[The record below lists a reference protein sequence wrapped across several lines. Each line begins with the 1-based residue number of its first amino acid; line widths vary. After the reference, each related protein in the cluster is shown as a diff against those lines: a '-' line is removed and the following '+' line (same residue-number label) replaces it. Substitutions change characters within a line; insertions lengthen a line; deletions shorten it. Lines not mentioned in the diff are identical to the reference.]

1 MLKGKLLLSGEF
13 YLALT
18 GTPLLN
24 LKVFSLN
31 SCRILISYEERISS
45 ISRVS
50 TVIETSLICFKSKI
64 DCDIGMK
71 YRPIKDSV
79 SFEF

>member
-45 ISRVS
+45 ISRVM
-50 TVIETSLICFKSKI
+50 VIETSLLCFKSKI
-64 DCDIGMK
+64 DCDIWMK
-71 YRPIKDSV
+71 HRPIKDSV